1 MLEVFLVICFHVT
14 KSNIKNYNCLT
25 VLMHII
31 TLMRVMYLR
40 YRFESITRD
49 RKGPFFGL
57 STLCCAWAWML
68 WQDSCLEMFTT
79 HPLVWNAH
87 SVECSQLIR
96 SLEMFVSHSITHSRW
111 NFSFKSTGTG
121 KEIGLQEKKGG
132 KWDCQSNKHIKQ
144 RRPDVEFRGYMEKH
158 PLSGAQN
165 IWLGNR
171 ESYRRVTWEWCEIER
186 DRER

>member
-1 MLEVFLVICFHVT
+1 MHVWMLEVFLVICFHVT

-96 SLEMFVSHSITHSRW
+96 SLEMFVSHSITHSCW

-121 KEIGLQEKKGG
+121 KEKGLQEKKAKHGTTNPTNTSSSGG
-132 KWDCQSNKHIKQ
+132 L
-144 RRPDVEFRGYMEKH
+144 M
-158 PLSGAQN
+158 LSS
-165 IWLGNR
+165 
-171 ESYRRVTWEWCEIER
+171 EVTWKNIHCQVPKIFGSVIERVIEEWCER

>member
-1 MLEVFLVICFHVT
+1 MHVWMLEVFLVICFHVT

-25 VLMHII
+25 ALMHII

-79 HPLVWNAH
+79 HPLIWNAH

-96 SLEMFVSHSITHSRW
+96 SLEMFVSHSITHS
-111 NFSFKSTGTG
+111 FSFKSTRTG
-121 KEIGLQEKKGG
+121 KEIGLQEKKAKKLGLPIQQTHQAAAAWCWVQRLHG
-132 KWDCQSNKHIKQ
+132 KTSIVRCPKYLA
-144 RRPDVEFRGYMEKH
+144 R
-158 PLSGAQN
+158 
-165 IWLGNR
+165 
-171 ESYRRVTWEWCEIER
+171 
-186 DRER
+186 